1 MRPTPGRPPARF
13 TSARLAARLRGGW
26 PAVLWTLL
34 LFTYMLAGTDL
45 SPFHGDEATQITM
58 SRDFAWQFLEGDVER
73 LRFSATPV
81 SEQAQALRLL
91 NGTLNKT
98 LIGLAWHRAGFQ
110 ADALNEQWD
119 WTASREHNLAD
130 GHMPGEEL
138 LRVARRPSALLMAGG
153 VFVIFALGKLLGGQA
168 TAFLA
173 SLYYAL
179 NPTLLINGQRA
190 MMEGSLI
197 FFSLLVVLTGLQ
209 FARSGRPAPALLLGV
224 SAGLA
229 LAAKHNA
236 VFTLVPVFAGCGL
249 TLLMKMKRPRALPNL
264 ALAAAVAGALF
275 LALNPAWWGE
285 PVARAATVLQLRQ
298 ELLAEQVARYGGHET
313 PDERLAGFW
322 NRVFV
327 NPPQYFEV
335 SGWQTALDA
344 EIARHQAS
352 PWRGFSPGSVVAGA
366 PALLLLSA
374 AGLWQLLRQPGPCRA
389 VIGAWALFTP
399 AAILLL
405 TPLDWARYY
414 LPLYPLVGLLAASG
428 LVTCARA
435 LTRRWNFRTG

>member
-1 MRPTPGRPPARF
+1 MRPTPGRFASDLARPV
-13 TSARLAARLRGGW
+13 ARLRGGR

-34 LFTYMLAGTDL
+34 LFVYMLAGTDL
-45 SPFHGDEATQITM
+45 TPFHGDEATQITM

-81 SEQAQALRLL
+81 SEQEQALRLL

-98 LIGLAWHRAGFQ
+98 LIGLAWHLAGFQ

-130 GHMPGEEL
+130 GHMPGGEL

-153 VFVIFALGKLLGGQA
+153 VFVIFALGNLLGGQA

-236 VFTLVPVFAGCGL
+236 AFTLVAVFAGCGL
-249 TLLMKMKRPRALPNL
+249 ALRMKRPRALPNL

-275 LALNPAWWGE
+275 LALNPAWWGD

-313 PDERLAGFW
+313 PGERLAGFW
-322 NRVFV
+322 RRVFV

-335 SGWQTALDA
+335 PGWQAALDA

-352 PWRGFSPGSVVAGA
+352 PWRGFSLGSVVAGA
-366 PALLLLSA
+366 PALLLSA

-435 LTRRWNFRTG
+435 LTMRWNFRTG